1 MFTQAA
7 LSPEL
12 TPAML
17 LFSLISLSLVYG
29 ILMVVELRL
38 LIVYIRGGV
47 ASAMPEV
54 AKTNHTPRIT
64 NDEDDVLS
72 FAY

>member
-1 MFTQAA
+1 
-7 LSPEL
+7 
-12 TPAML
+12 ML

-38 LIVYIRGGV
+38 LIVYIRRV

-54 AKTNHTPRIT
+54 TKTNHTPKIT